1 MTKQRKRLKIE
12 VYELGDGGKPSLLK
26 KFEAS
31 ATRFG
36 LAKRE
41 ARVKLE
47 SEGFFVRS
55 IILKADSEIVIVYV
69 TKQRPD
75 ARERGKPV
83 VHTGLVGKGREIRRR
98 GSR

>member
-1 MTKQRKRLKIE
+1 MARKKLKVE
-12 VYELGDGGKPSLLK
+12 VYELGEGGKPVLLK
-26 KFEAS
+26 EFEAN

-47 SEGFFVRS
+47 AEGLFVRS
-55 IILKADSEIVIVYV
+55 ITLKADSEIVIVYV
-69 TKQRPD
+69 TKQRPN

-98 GSR
+98 SPR